1 MYITKLSGQGEV
13 IIPAAVRSAYH
24 WQPGVELVIL
34 ETAEGILLKPKKPF
48 AKTRLSDVAGCLRYT
63 GKAKTLDEMEAA
75 IARGVRERSE

>member
-1 MYITKLSGQGEV
+1 MHIATLSDHGEIV
-13 IIPAAVRSAYH
+13 IPAAVCTAQH

-48 AKTRLSDVAGCLRYT
+48 AKTRLQDVAGCLRYT
-63 GKAKTLDEMEAA
+63 GKAKTLEEMEAA